1 MTATENPSTDGLN
14 VLLVDDEREYRVLAG
29 GFLEDQGWTVY
40 QAEHGQD
47 AIDKLR
53 EAKMDIIVSD
63 IYMPVMDG
71 LKLHRALRGTPEY
84 AMIPF
89 LFVSAY
95 DDQYT
100 MDAVK
105 NPKLDGFLRKGR
117 TLNELKEW
125 VVYLTTPVERRPTVH
140 PGEKYSRL
148 TMKEDRN
155 KFTSRNPKRR

>member
-1 MTATENPSTDGLN
+1 MNI
-14 VLLVDDEREYRVLAG
+14 LLVDDEREYRMLAG
-29 GFLEDQGWTVY
+29 SFLKDQGWTVFL
-40 QAEHGQD
+40 AEHGQE
-47 AIDKLR
+47 AIEKLR

-71 LKLHRALRGTPEY
+71 LKFHRALRGMPDY
-84 AMIPF
+84 ASLPF

-105 NPKLDGFLRKGR
+105 NPKLEAFLRKGR

-125 VVYLTTPVERRPTVH
+125 ILYLTTPVERRPTVH
-140 PGEKYSRL
+140 PGEKFSRI
-148 TMKEDRN
+148 TFQEDRT
-155 KFTSRNPKRR
+155 KISSRNPKRR